1 MRIRPAAH
9 PHAGAMKFVVSQL
22 AFFLTEAELR
32 RNVRALLKYLA
43 FLFFLILLF
52 SVLFHLIM
60 SAVEG
65 QQHSWVTGLYWTLTV
80 MSTLGFGDIT
90 FRTDI
95 GRVFSIVVLLSGI
108 LLLLVMLPFLFIRFF
123 YAPWLEAR
131 VKMRT
136 PREVRRDV
144 RDHVVICAWE
154 SIAMRLVDRLKRHGI
169 PYVVIESDPV
179 LAARMYEDRIPV
191 VLGEVD
197 SKETYQKVHVE
208 RARLVF
214 ANADDP
220 TNTNITL
227 TVREIAA
234 DVPISAVASFTES
247 EDVIEL
253 AGATY
258 VLPLPRRLGEHLAN
272 RVNAGHARC
281 HVIGRYHDLMVAE
294 FPVHDTP
301 LNGRTIRQT
310 RLREVTQVS
319 IVGVWERGHLLPADP
334 DRLLTATSVPV
345 VVGTDSQIGA
355 LDELLVIYDT
365 NENPVLVLGGGKVG
379 RAAARVLRRQGI
391 AVHLIEKNAAL
402 RERIGDSADK
412 VFIGDA
418 ADRDVLEAAGLSGAP
433 SVLLTTHDD
442 AMNIYLAVYCRRLK
456 PDVRLISRVTHQK
469 NLEAVIRAGADFVLS
484 YASLGADSVISNLL
498 GNDLV
503 VLGEG
508 VDLID
513 MPVPH
518 TLAGRTLAESGI
530 GARTGLTVVAVRE
543 NGRITT
549 ALGPSYQLNG
559 SANLIMI
566 GNMDQRVALERMLQE
581 WTSMAPVVRR

>member
-1 MRIRPAAH
+1 
-9 PHAGAMKFVVSQL
+9 MKFVMSQF

-32 RNVRALLKYLA
+32 RNVKALVKYFA
-43 FLFFLILLF
+43 FLVVLIVVY

-60 SAVEG
+60 MNVEG

-90 FRTDI
+90 FATDL

-136 PREVRRDV
+136 PREIPRDM
-144 RDHVVICAWE
+144 RHHVVICSWE
-154 SIAMRLVDRLKRHGI
+154 SIAPRLIDRLRQHLI
-169 PYVVIESDPV
+169 PYVVIEPDPV
-179 LAARMYEDRIPV
+179 QAARMYEDRINV
-191 VLGEVD
+191 VLGDLDAE
-197 SKETYQKVHVE
+197 ETYRKVHVE

-214 ANADDP
+214 ANSDDP

-234 DVPISAVASFTES
+234 EVPISAIASFPES

-253 AGATY
+253 AGATH

-272 RVNAGHARC
+272 RVNAGHARS
-281 HVIGRYHDLMVAE
+281 HVIGRYHDLLVAE

-301 LNGRTIRQT
+301 LVGRTIRQT
-310 RLREVTQVS
+310 RLRQATQVS
-319 IVGVWERGHLLPADP
+319 IVGVWERGRLLPANP
-334 DRLLTATSVPV
+334 DHVLTPTSVPV
-345 VVGTDSQIGA
+345 VVGNEKQIGA
-355 LDELLVIYDT
+355 LDEFLVIYDT
-365 NENPVLVLGGGKVG
+365 NENPVLVVGGGKVG
-379 RAAARVLRRQGI
+379 RAAARILRSQGI
-391 AVHLIEKNAAL
+391 AVHLIEKNIAL
-402 RERIGDSADK
+402 RDRIGDVANQ
-412 VFIGDA
+412 VFFGDA
-418 ADRDVLEAAGLSGAP
+418 ADRDILEAAGLADAP

-469 NLEAVIRAGADFVLS
+469 NLDAVLRAGADFVLS
-484 YASLGADSVISNLL
+484 YASLGADFVMATLL

-508 VDLID
+508 ID
-513 MPVPH
+513 VIHALVPRA
-518 TLAGRTLAESGI
+518 LAGRTLEESGI
-530 GARTGLTVVAVRE
+530 GARTGLTVIAVHD
-543 NGRITT
+543 NGRIITN
-549 ALGPSYQLNG
+549 LRPSHRLNAG
-559 SANLIMI
+559 ANLIMI
-566 GNMDQRVALERMLQE
+566 GSVDQRFALDSVLRG
-581 WTSMAPVVRR
+581 